1 MAVSK
6 HKNSPNYSFKIY
18 LPGFPRPFRGST
30 GEKTKRRA
38 EQFEATKRAEL
49 IAQHIHPALARP
61 NRLPPMTLA
70 DAVGR
75 FYEEKVEFVKN
86 RKTAFGQ
93 LNRLLDGLG
102 EATYLHHLTTDE
114 LTTYQTERRK
124 DGVANRTINA
134 EVPELISRMFTRAK
148 MWRVDLGEPI
158 DWRSLKLPIPR
169 HRVRAATRPEE
180 VKLLRA
186 LRLDYRPIIRFALIT
201 GLRRSAL
208 LLKRDQLDWGN
219 MILHY
224 PKKSKYT
231 DDIGWLPI
239 TPPMA
244 AILLREISKGGDD
257 SEWVFTYRCRR
268 GRGER
273 VKGERYPVTPAGL
286 KEAMVDAVKA
296 SGLKDWRLLHDLRH
310 TAATRT
316 LRNSQNLAAVQQML
330 GHSDI
335 GQTSRYAHVLLDDLR
350 LAMSTPSVRP
360 TAASKPP
367 LDRSLAPEDAT

>member
-75 FYEEKVEFVKN
+75 FYEEKVQFEKN
-86 RKTAFGQ
+86 KNTAFGQ

-134 EVPELISRMFTRAK
+134 EVPELLSRMFTRAK
-148 MWRVDLGEPI
+148 LWRVDLGEAI
-158 DWRSLKLPIPR
+158 DWRALKLTLPH
-169 HRVRAATRPEE
+169 HRVRAATRLEE

-186 LRLDYRPIIRFALIT
+186 LRRDYRPIIRFALLT
-201 GLRRSAL
+201 GLRRAAL
-208 LLKRDQLDWGN
+208 LLKRDQLDWDN
-219 MILHY
+219 MVLHY
-224 PKKSKYT
+224 PKKSKHT
-231 DDIGWLPI
+231 GDLGWLPI
-239 TPPMA
+239 TPQMA
-244 AILLREISKGGDD
+244 LILKREIAKGGDD
-257 SEWVFTYRCRR
+257 TEWVFTYLCRR
-268 GRGER
+268 SRGGR
-273 VKGERYPVTPAGL
+273 VKGQRYPVTYAGL
-286 KEAMVDAVKA
+286 KEAMGGAVKA

-330 GHSDI
+330 GHSEI
-335 GQTSRYAHVLLDDLR
+335 GQTSRYAHVLLEDVR
-350 LAMSTPSVRP
+350 LAMITPKLRLS
-360 TAASKPP
+360 AAPRGV
-367 LDRSLAPEDAT
+367 LERGLASELAT